1 MKVVTAQDSHRTVN
15 PNEEVM
21 DAIEKRRPTLSLCV
35 EQSHAFLAETA
46 EGRLLA
52 LVDATGGRVETCTV
66 TDPLGHPRQARFGLL
81 GDGITAVIDSDQA
94 NGLKLLGS
102 DQRHPMDTSSYGTGE
117 LILSALDAG
126 ASRII
131 IGLGAS
137 AANDGG
143 LGLVQALGA
152 RMSNIFGEEAGRGG
166 AGLAGLAS
174 IDISAL
180 DPRLADV
187 SIEVA
192 CLNHN
197 PLCGPRGAS
206 RLYGFQRGAS
216 EETMLQLD
224 AYLSHFADLI
234 RHQLGVEVKEQPGS
248 GAGGGQGAALRGL
261 LNAPLHPLSEVM
273 ESELLRAR
281 AYGCRQAASQIA
293 LAH

>member
-1 MKVVTAQDSHRTVN
+1 MKVVTAQDSHRMVN
-15 PNEEVM
+15 PTEEVT

-35 EQSHAFLAETA
+35 EQSHASLAETA

-52 LVDATGGRVETCTV
+52 LVDATGGRFETCTV
-66 TDPLGHPRQARFGLL
+66 TGPLGRCRQARFGLL

-102 DQRHPMDTSSYGTGE
+102 EQRHPMDTSSYGTGE
-117 LILSALDAG
+117 LILAALDAG

-143 LGLVQALGA
+143 LGLAQALGA
-152 RMSNIFGEEAGRGG
+152 RMANIFGEEAGRGG

-174 IDISAL
+174 IDTSAL
-180 DPRLADV
+180 DPRLTQV
-187 SIEVA
+187 SIEAA
-192 CLNHN
+192 CLNHT

-206 RLYGFQRGAS
+206 RLYGFQRGAC
-216 EETMLQLD
+216 EEVMLQLD

-234 RHQLGVEVKEQPGS
+234 RHQLGIEVKEEPGT

-261 LNAPLHPLSEVM
+261 LRAPLRTLGEVM
-273 ESELLRAR
+273 ESELQRAR
-281 AYGCRQAASQIA
+281 AYTGDPGANRLV

>member
-1 MKVVTAQDSHRTVN
+1 
-15 PNEEVM
+15 M

-35 EQSHAFLAETA
+35 EQSHASLAETT

-52 LVDATGGRVETCTV
+52 LVDATGGRYETCTV
-66 TDPLGHPRQARFGLL
+66 TDPLGRPRQAQFGFL
-81 GDGITAVIDSDQA
+81 GDGTTAVIDSDQA

-102 DQRHPMDTSSYGTGE
+102 DQRNPMDTSSFGTGE
-117 LILSALDAG
+117 LILAALDAG
-126 ASRII
+126 VSRII

-143 LGLVQALGA
+143 LGLAQALGA
-152 RMSNIFGEEAGRGG
+152 RMGNIFGEEAGRGG
-166 AGLAGLAS
+166 ASLAGLAT

-180 DPRLADV
+180 DSRLDGV

-206 RLYGFQRGAS
+206 RLYGFQRGAC

-224 AYLSHFADLI
+224 AHLSHFADLI
-234 RHQLGVEVKEQPGS
+234 RHQLGVEVKEQPGT
-248 GAGGGQGAALRGL
+248 GAAGGQGAMLRGL
-261 LNAPLHPLSEVM
+261 LKAPLRPLSMVM
-273 ESELLRAR
+273 ESELQRAR
-281 AYGCRQAASQIA
+281 TCVANQGASRVA